1 MGTQVV
7 ALPGEEHSHLDV
19 SSKVAPGVGR
29 DNPVPR
35 DAEEDDGE
43 AVRPRGRGE
52 LSHSDDP

>member
-1 MGTQVV
+1 MV
-7 ALPGEEHSHLDV
+7 ALPGEEHSHPDV